1 MTAPDVLPKP
11 TSSLNS
17 LGGPARFA
25 RARPDAVR
33 EGAGAP
39 APAFAQALQSV
50 QTAASSPIG
59 PMALSR
65 TVASGETLSGIVQ
78 EEAAAMGVKM
88 DPTQA
93 YRLAQ
98 QLARANRIDNPNRI
112 FVGQQLDMRS
122 VSERIA
128 QLGNSDAALVAEVP
142 SQPRPRY
149 AAQPPVAQTLAAVQQ
164 SVPSSPRVAANA
176 VPPRFP
182 HVATNVALAPNGKP
196 MPVSANPA
204 GNAMLNPVLQKTL
217 DRAVAKGFIPEQERA
232 AVYDKILGLAK
243 EHNFMPDDFA
253 RMTLMESD
261 GMNPRASNERCHGI
275 IQFCDGPSRGAAT
288 AGYAKNP
295 KAILNLSV
303 HSQLD
308 LVDKYFDEVGL
319 KNKGPAG
326 LEDLYLSVLN
336 PASRAQ
342 SSATTP
348 LNIPGA
354 QARDLHV
361 GGDTDNPITRQSIRF
376 GLLQNAA
383 ARLRE
388 MVPNRLRSAAQ
399 GAVAYAETQGN

>member
-1 MTAPDVLPKP
+1 MQASNVQSKS

-17 LGGPARFA
+17 LGGPARY
-25 RARPDAVR
+25 ARP
-33 EGAGAP
+33 AGDLALDL
-39 APAFAQALQSV
+39 AGQSGGAFAQVL
-50 QTAASSPIG
+50 QTAQTAGSAPAVGS
-59 PMALSR
+59 ALSR
-65 TVASGETLSGIVQ
+65 TIAAGDTLSGIVQ
-78 EEAAAMGVKM
+78 EQAGAMGVKLEGA
-88 DPTQA
+88 QA
-93 YRLAQ
+93 YKLAQ
-98 QLARANRIDNPNRI
+98 QLAKANRIDNPDRI
-112 FVGQQLDMRS
+112 FVGQQLDMRKL
-122 VSERIA
+122 SEQIA
-128 QLGNSDAALVAEVP
+128 QAGAAAPINSTNQIKPVEVANLP
-142 SQPRPRY
+142 SQRPARL
-149 AAQPPVAQTLAAVQQ
+149 QSVAVQ
-164 SVPSSPRVAANA
+164 SPASADVVARRTL
-176 VPPRFP
+176 PRFP
-182 HVATNVALAPNGKP
+182 HVTSNNAVAPNGKLI
-196 MPVSANPA
+196 PA
-204 GNAMLNPVLQKTL
+204 ELAAASGAAPNPVLQKTL
-217 DRAVAKGFIPEQERA
+217 DRAVAKGFIPPQERT

-243 EHNFMPDDFA
+243 EHNFLPDDFA

-275 IQFCDGPSRGAAT
+275 IQFCDGPARGAAT

-303 HSQLD
+303 YSQLD

-336 PASRAQ
+336 PASRAE
-342 SSATTP
+342 SSSTRP

-388 MVPNRLRSAAQ
+388 MVPSRMRSGAQ
-399 GAVAYAETQGN
+399 AAVAYAETQAN

>member
-1 MTAPDVLPKP
+1 MQATDFQSKP
-11 TSSLNS
+11 AGSLNS
-17 LGGPARFA
+17 LGGPARFG
-25 RARPDAVR
+25 RPMVDRGLDAAAQP
-33 EGAGAP
+33 GA
-39 APAFAQALQSV
+39 AFAQALQ
-50 QTAASSPIG
+50 TAQSAGSAPVAG
-59 PMALSR
+59 AAHSR
-65 TVASGETLSGIVQ
+65 TIAAGDTLTGIVQ
-78 EEAAAMGVKM
+78 EQAGAMGFKLEGS
-88 DPTQA
+88 QA
-93 YRLAQ
+93 HRLAQ
-98 QLARANRIDNPNRI
+98 QLAKANRIDNPDRI
-112 FVGQQLDMRS
+112 FVGQQLDMRAI
-122 VSERIA
+122 SEQIA
-128 QLGNSDAALVAEVP
+128 QTGVAAPFKSAEVANVPAQLALKRLAPLPSREVQPASNPELVALR
-142 SQPRPRY
+142 SLPRY
-149 AAQPPVAQTLAAVQQ
+149 PHAPTP
-164 SVPSSPRVAANA
+164 NA
-176 VPPRFP
+176 V
-182 HVATNVALAPNGKP
+182 APNGKLI
-196 MPVSANPA
+196 PA
-204 GNAMLNPVLQKTL
+204 ELAAASGAAPNPVLQKTL
-217 DRAVAKGFIPEQERA
+217 DRAVAKGFIPPQERA

-243 EHNFMPDDFA
+243 EHNFLPDDFA

-275 IQFCDGPSRGAAT
+275 IQFCDGPARGAAT

-336 PASRAQ
+336 PASRAE
-342 SSATTP
+342 SSSTRP

-388 MVPNRLRSAAQ
+388 MVPSRMRSGTQA
-399 GAVAYAETQGN
+399 AVAYAETQTN

>member
-1 MTAPDVLPKP
+1 MQASDIQSKP

-25 RARPDAVR
+25 RPKGDT
-33 EGAGAP
+33 ELGSAGLSGG
-39 APAFAQALQSV
+39 AFAQALQTA
-50 QTAASSPIG
+50 QTAGSSPAVG
-59 PMALSR
+59 AALSR
-65 TVASGETLSGIVQ
+65 TIAAGDTLTGIVQ
-78 EEAAAMGVKM
+78 EQAGAMGVKLEGA
-88 DPTQA
+88 QA
-93 YRLAQ
+93 YKLAQ
-98 QLARANRIDNPNRI
+98 QLARSNRIDNPDRI
-112 FVGQQLDMRS
+112 FAGQQLDMRAL
-122 VSERIA
+122 SEQLA
-128 QLGNSDAALVAEVP
+128 QTGHTGLVKPVLAANVPAQVALQRLAPPPAQAVQ
-142 SQPRPRY
+142 SQPS
-149 AAQPPVAQTLAAVQQ
+149 AELAAR
-164 SVPSSPRVAANA
+164 PSL
-176 VPPRFP
+176 PRFP
-182 HVATNVALAPNGKP
+182 HVASNNAVAPNGKLI
-196 MPVSANPA
+196 PVAVA
-204 GNAMLNPVLQKTL
+204 AADVLKNPVLQKTL
-217 DRAVAKGFIPEQERA
+217 DRAVAKGFIPPQERA
-232 AVYDKILGLAK
+232 AVYDKILGLSK
-243 EHNFMPDDFA
+243 EHNFLPDDFA

-275 IQFCDGPSRGAAT
+275 IQFCDGPARGAAA

-308 LVDKYFDEVGL
+308 LVGKYFDEVGL

-336 PASRAQ
+336 PASRAEN
-342 SSATTP
+342 SATRP

-388 MVPNRLRSAAQ
+388 MVPFRMRSGQQA
-399 GAVAYAETQGN
+399 AVAYAETQAN

>member
-1 MTAPDVLPKP
+1 MQASNIQSKP

-25 RARPDAVR
+25 RPAGDLVPDS
-33 EGAGAP
+33 AGQSGG
-39 APAFAQALQSV
+39 AFAQVL
-50 QTAASSPIG
+50 QTAQTAGSSPAVG
-59 PMALSR
+59 AALSR
-65 TVASGETLSGIVQ
+65 TIAAGDTLTGIVQ
-78 EEAAAMGVKM
+78 EQASAMGVKLEGA
-88 DPTQA
+88 QA

-98 QLARANRIDNPNRI
+98 QLAKANRIDNPDRI
-112 FVGQQLDMRS
+112 FVGQQLDMRNL
-122 VSERIA
+122 SEQIA
-128 QLGNSDAALVAEVP
+128 QAGVAAPTNQVKPVEVANLP
-142 SQPRPRY
+142 AQRPARP
-149 AAQPPVAQTLAAVQQ
+149 QSVAVQ
-164 SVPSSPRVAANA
+164 SPASADVVARRTL
-176 VPPRFP
+176 PRFP
-182 HVATNVALAPNGKP
+182 HVTSNNAVAPNGKLI
-196 MPVSANPA
+196 PA
-204 GNAMLNPVLQKTL
+204 EIAAASGAAPNPVLQKTL
-217 DRAVAKGFIPEQERA
+217 DRAVAKGFIPPQERA

-243 EHNFMPDDFA
+243 EHNFLPDDFA

-275 IQFCDGPSRGAAT
+275 IQFCDGPARGAAT

-336 PASRAQ
+336 PASRAE
-342 SSATTP
+342 SSATRP

-388 MVPNRLRSAAQ
+388 MVPSRMRSGTQA
-399 GAVAYAETQGN
+399 AVAYAETQAN

>member
-1 MTAPDVLPKP
+1 MQSADFQPKAQA
-11 TSSLNS
+11 SLNS

-25 RARPDAVR
+25 RPAVD
-33 EGAGAP
+33 AGADSGGQSGG
-39 APAFAQALQSV
+39 AFAQVLQSA
-50 QTAASSPIG
+50 QSAGAAPSVG
-59 PMALSR
+59 AALSY
-65 TVASGETLSGIVQ
+65 TIAAGDTLTGIVQ
-78 EEAAAMGVKM
+78 DQASAMGVKLERA
-88 DPTQA
+88 QA

-98 QLARANRIDNPNRI
+98 QLAKANRIDNPDRI
-112 FVGQQLDMRS
+112 FSGQQLDMRAL
-122 VSERIA
+122 SEQIA
-128 QLGNSDAALVAEVP
+128 QTGAASPSKALMPAAVPAHIALQRPAPAAAVAVQA
-142 SQPRPRY
+142 SQG
-149 AAQPPVAQTLAAVQQ
+149 AAPVASRSL
-164 SVPSSPRVAANA
+164 
-176 VPPRFP
+176 PRFP
-182 HVATNVALAPNGKP
+182 HVVSNTAVAPNGK
-196 MPVSANPA
+196 MIPVDVAA
-204 GNAMLNPVLQKTL
+204 ATDAVQNPVLQKTL
-217 DRAVAKGFIPEQERA
+217 DRAVAKGFIPAQERA

-243 EHNFMPDDFA
+243 EHNFLPDDFA

-336 PASRAQ
+336 PASRAEN
-342 SSATTP
+342 SATRP

-361 GGDTDNPITRQSIRF
+361 GRDTDNPITRQSIRF

-383 ARLRE
+383 ARLRD
-388 MVPNRLRSAAQ
+388 MVPARLRGGAP
-399 GAVAYAETQGN
+399 GAVAYAETQAN

>member
-1 MTAPDVLPKP
+1 MAMQSADFQPKTAA
-11 TSSLNS
+11 SLNS

-25 RARPDAVR
+25 RPALDAGP
-33 EGAGAP
+33 ESGGP
-39 APAFAQALQSV
+39 SGGAFAQALQSA
-50 QTAASSPIG
+50 QSAGSTPAAG
-59 PMALSR
+59 AALSR
-65 TVASGETLSGIVQ
+65 TVAAGDTLTGIVQ
-78 EEAAAMGVKM
+78 DQASAMGVKIERA
-88 DPTQA
+88 QA

-98 QLARANRIDNPNRI
+98 QLAKDNRISNPDRI
-112 FVGQQLDMRS
+112 FAGQQLDMRAL
-122 VSERIA
+122 SEQIA
-128 QLGNSDAALVAEVP
+128 QARAADPGKALVA
-142 SQPRPRY
+142 
-149 AAQPPVAQTLAAVQQ
+149 A
-164 SVPSSPRVAANA
+164 SVPAQLALRRPAPPQAVAVPPAQGADRVATRSL
-176 VPPRFP
+176 PRFP
-182 HVATNVALAPNGKP
+182 HVASNSAVAPNGKLIP
-196 MPVSANPA
+196 VEVSAAADA
-204 GNAMLNPVLQKTL
+204 GQHPVLQKTL
-217 DRAVAKGFIPEQERA
+217 DRAVAKGFIPAQERT

-295 KAILNLSV
+295 KAILSLSV

-336 PASRAQ
+336 PASRAEN
-342 SSATTP
+342 SATRP

-361 GGDTDNPITRQSIRF
+361 GRDTDNPITRQSIRF

-388 MVPNRLRSAAQ
+388 MVPARLRSGAQ
-399 GAVAYAETQGN
+399 GAVAYAETQAN

>member
-1 MTAPDVLPKP
+1 MQASNIQSKP

-25 RARPDAVR
+25 RPAGDLVPDS
-33 EGAGAP
+33 AGQSGG
-39 APAFAQALQSV
+39 AFAQVL
-50 QTAASSPIG
+50 QTAQTAGSSPAVG
-59 PMALSR
+59 AAPSR
-65 TVASGETLSGIVQ
+65 TIAAGDTLTGIVQ
-78 EEAAAMGVKM
+78 EQASAMGVKLEGA
-88 DPTQA
+88 QA

-98 QLARANRIDNPNRI
+98 QLAKANRIDNPDRI
-112 FVGQQLDMRS
+112 FVGQQLDMRNL
-122 VSERIA
+122 SEQIA
-128 QLGNSDAALVAEVP
+128 QAGVAAPINQVKPVEVANLP
-142 SQPRPRY
+142 AQRPARP
-149 AAQPPVAQTLAAVQQ
+149 QSVAVQ
-164 SVPSSPRVAANA
+164 SPASADVVARRTL
-176 VPPRFP
+176 PRFP
-182 HVATNVALAPNGKP
+182 HVISNNAVAPNGKLI
-196 MPVSANPA
+196 PA
-204 GNAMLNPVLQKTL
+204 ELAAASGAVPNPVLQKTL
-217 DRAVAKGFIPEQERA
+217 DRAVAKGFIPPQERA

-243 EHNFMPDDFA
+243 EHNFLPDDFA

-275 IQFCDGPSRGAAT
+275 IQFCDGPARGAAT

-336 PASRAQ
+336 PASRAE
-342 SSATTP
+342 SSATRP

-388 MVPNRLRSAAQ
+388 MVPSRMRSGTQA
-399 GAVAYAETQGN
+399 AVAYAETQAN

>member
-1 MTAPDVLPKP
+1 MQASNIQSKP

-25 RARPDAVR
+25 RP
-33 EGAGAP
+33 AGDLVLDSAGQSGG
-39 APAFAQALQSV
+39 AFAQVL
-50 QTAASSPIG
+50 QTAQTAGSSPAVG
-59 PMALSR
+59 AALSR
-65 TVASGETLSGIVQ
+65 TIASGDTLTGIVQ
-78 EEAAAMGVKM
+78 EQASAMGVKLEGA
-88 DPTQA
+88 QA
-93 YRLAQ
+93 YKLAQ
-98 QLARANRIDNPNRI
+98 QLAKANRIDNPDRI
-112 FVGQQLDMRS
+112 FVGQQLDMRNL
-122 VSERIA
+122 SEQIA
-128 QLGNSDAALVAEVP
+128 QAGVAAPINQVKPVEVANLP
-142 SQPRPRY
+142 TQRPARP
-149 AAQPPVAQTLAAVQQ
+149 QSVAVQ
-164 SVPSSPRVAANA
+164 SPASADVVARRTL
-176 VPPRFP
+176 PRFP
-182 HVATNVALAPNGKP
+182 HVTSNNAVAPNGKLI
-196 MPVSANPA
+196 PA
-204 GNAMLNPVLQKTL
+204 ELAAASGAVPNPVLQKTL
-217 DRAVAKGFIPEQERA
+217 DRAVAKGFIPPQERA
-232 AVYDKILGLAK
+232 AVYDKILGLSK
-243 EHNFMPDDFA
+243 EHNFLPDDFA

-275 IQFCDGPSRGAAT
+275 IQFCDGPARGAAT

-336 PASRAQ
+336 PASRAE
-342 SSATTP
+342 SSATRP

-388 MVPNRLRSAAQ
+388 MVPSRMRSGAQ
-399 GAVAYAETQGN
+399 AAVAYAETQAN

>member
-1 MTAPDVLPKP
+1 MQASNIQSKP

-25 RARPDAVR
+25 RPAGDLVPDS
-33 EGAGAP
+33 AGQSGG
-39 APAFAQALQSV
+39 AFAQVL
-50 QTAASSPIG
+50 QTAQIAGSSPAVG
-59 PMALSR
+59 AALSR
-65 TVASGETLSGIVQ
+65 TIAAGDTLTGIVQ
-78 EEAAAMGVKM
+78 EQAGAMGVKLEGA
-88 DPTQA
+88 QA

-98 QLARANRIDNPNRI
+98 QLAKANRIDNPDRI
-112 FVGQQLDMRS
+112 FVGQQLDMRNL
-122 VSERIA
+122 SEQIA
-128 QLGNSDAALVAEVP
+128 QAGVAAPINQVKPVEVANLP
-142 SQPRPRY
+142 AQRPARP
-149 AAQPPVAQTLAAVQQ
+149 QSVAVQ
-164 SVPSSPRVAANA
+164 SPASADVVARRTL
-176 VPPRFP
+176 PRFP
-182 HVATNVALAPNGKP
+182 HVISNNAVAPNGKLIP
-196 MPVSANPA
+196 AELAAASGAVPNPI
-204 GNAMLNPVLQKTL
+204 LQKTL
-217 DRAVAKGFIPEQERA
+217 DRAVAKGFIPPQDRA
-232 AVYDKILGLAK
+232 AVYDKILGLSK
-243 EHNFMPDDFA
+243 EHNFLPDDFA

-275 IQFCDGPSRGAAT
+275 IQFCDGPARGAAT

-308 LVDKYFDEVGL
+308 LVGKYFDEVGL

-336 PASRAQ
+336 PASRAEN
-342 SSATTP
+342 SATRP

-388 MVPNRLRSAAQ
+388 MVPSRMRSGAQ
-399 GAVAYAETQGN
+399 AAVAYAETQAN